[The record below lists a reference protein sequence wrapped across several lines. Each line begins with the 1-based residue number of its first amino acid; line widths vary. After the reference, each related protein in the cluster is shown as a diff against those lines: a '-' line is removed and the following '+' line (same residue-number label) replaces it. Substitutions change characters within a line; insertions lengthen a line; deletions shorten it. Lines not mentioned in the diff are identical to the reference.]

1 MSYNARDDAARS
13 YDDAIEAM
21 RAKVEA
27 LKAAGAKQVRFIGDA
42 LMIQGDCLEVMPAL
56 GRVETI
62 CTDPPYGMAFR
73 SNHRKTKHKAIANDG
88 DVSLLQWACRLPAQH
103 SKYIWMRWDNLPEVP
118 LPRSLITWVK
128 NNHSMGD
135 LEGEHGRKT
144 EVCAFYRGPDHRWPQ
159 QRPVDVVMCPR
170 TGNNFHPTEKPVQ
183 LMLEVASWTAGTILD
198 PFAGSG
204 TTGVAATQLGR
215 KFIGIEL
222 DPEYFE
228 IACKRVEEAWNQ
240 PRLFDEPKAAK
251 AVNGN
256 LFDGDAA

>member
-1 MSYNARDDAARS
+1 
-13 YDDAIEAM
+13 
-21 RAKVEA
+21 
-27 LKAAGAKQVRFIGDA
+27 
-42 LMIQGDCLEVMPAL
+42 
-56 GRVETI
+56 
-62 CTDPPYGMAFR
+62 
-73 SNHRKTKHKAIANDG
+73 
-88 DVSLLQWACRLPAQH
+88 
-103 SKYIWMRWDNLPEVP
+103 
-118 LPRSLITWVK
+118 
-128 NNHSMGD
+128 
-135 LEGEHGRKT
+135 
-144 EVCAFYRGPDHRWPQ
+144 
-159 QRPVDVVMCPR
+159 MCPR